1 MQNFEIEKKKQFSW
15 KVHWTT
21 IESDKKI
28 WNYLFFPF
36 FFVLLILS
44 LTLVTDNWRSK
55 GNFYRQITWK
65 RGFILYRKSF
75 KLSFNDLYSK
85 LKALIGIFK
94 VFSKPRK
101 KTIRKSFVWINVSS
115 WIRLDCW
122 KKVLSNFN
130 STIICFILHQISWC
144 KQFQNFFKAKN
155 TEKSNLRIN
164 IPI

>member
-1 MQNFEIEKKKQFSW
+1 MK
-15 KVHWTT
+15 
-21 IESDKKI
+21 
-28 WNYLFFPF
+28 LPF

-65 RGFILYRKSF
+65 RDFILYRKSF

-101 KTIRKSFVWINVSS
+101 KTIRKSFVWINVPS

-144 KQFQNFFKAKN
+144 KHLSNIISEFFQSQKHWKIEFENKY
-155 TEKSNLRIN
+155 SNLN
-164 IPI
+164 